1 MATPINRY
9 QNIITPQPALNRVQ
23 AQQQRIVDTSGQGL
37 QVAGEAIGQYADIKQ
52 KEEFTRE
59 KANQELW
66 LASRE
71 AQDRVAAKKI
81 YDAATKA
88 AQSGGKIKETIEKE
102 WSTYTQKQQE
112 QTKDNPFLNTA
123 YASQLARIKG
133 TIDLQ
138 ADEWE
143 TTEQSRYTVKT
154 TEDAAENMKRGWEEL
169 PDAAQVN
176 KQFQD
181 DVARLNKIIE
191 AAELDPA
198 EKDKLRNILKK
209 DMPDA
214 AMSVII
220 DKSPYVVAAYGGGN
234 FNYAVSQVLG
244 KEGGYVANDAGA
256 GETNFGINKTANPD
270 IDVKNLTKEKA
281 IELYRERYWN
291 AIGADKLPPDL
302 AYVAFDAAVNQG
314 VGAAKEMLEKANG
327 DVGKFVQLREE
338 RYKETAKN
346 PEKAV
351 YLDLWLARNN
361 QTLQEAS
368 GISAYKMGTLEQRMG
383 WKEKAERKIVAR
395 EAESRR
401 QVSLGESYI
410 KTIEDRLSNGMTI
423 PPTEMATIQ
432 QQIGNINNPVLNQK
446 WAETTEKASA
456 QKEYLQMT
464 PMALQN
470 HISQVLMPAVNS
482 GGATS
487 MEAAKLDIAQKTL
500 TNTMKMADE
509 NPLGLIE
516 RQGVTVPPLDFT
528 NPDSMI
534 GRMTYA
540 DQLSATYGSAYGK
553 SFFQPAEKAYVENYL
568 SNQPFD
574 KVQKLAQNFVAGMGP
589 KAPLVAEQFEKSAPG
604 FAYAVGV
611 LASDPS
617 QTGTANAIIEGSY
630 ALKRDPKLAPK
641 ESEYGTVVDQWQGYI
656 ADPAQFSATR
666 DAAIAIYVA
675 RNGTLPFDADK
686 MKDAMSAAVGGGE
699 RVTINGTNTVSP
711 PGVTAQQFEDFIN
724 SLTIEKMK
732 PLTNFS
738 VPYYVDSN
746 GKPKAQFNTKDDKIR
761 PVAIAAGVYQL
772 YGPDK
777 KKLAGGESTDAAA
790 IMTVTKQDVLRH
802 AKMGGM

>member
-1 MATPINRY
+1 MATQINRY
-9 QNIITPQPALNRVQ
+9 QSMITPTPAINRVQ
-23 AQQQRIVDTSGQGL
+23 EQQQKLVDNSGKAL
-37 QVAGEAIGQYADIKQ
+37 STMGEVVGQYAEGLQKQ
-52 KEEFTRE
+52 ELTRE

-71 AQDRVAAKKI
+71 AADKVAAKQI
-81 YDAATKA
+81 YETATKN
-88 AQSGGKIKETIEKE
+88 AQSGGSIKDSIDKE
-102 WSTYTQKQQE
+102 WSTYVQKQQE
-112 QTKDNPFLNTA
+112 ATKDNPYLNTA
-123 YASQLARIKG
+123 YSEQLAKIKG
-133 TIDLQ
+133 AVDLQ
-138 ADEWE
+138 TNEWE
-143 TTEQSRYTVKT
+143 TTEQSRYTAKT
-154 TEDAAENMKRGWEEL
+154 TQDAAENMKRNWEEL
-169 PDAAQVN
+169 PDAAEVN
-176 KQFQD
+176 KQFQA
-181 DVARLNKIIE
+181 DVARLNKIVDS
-191 AAELDPA
+191 AQLDPA
-198 EKDKLRNILKK
+198 EKDKLRDILKK

-214 AMSVII
+214 AMSII
-220 DKSPYVVAAYGGGN
+220 LDKNPDAVAAYGGGN

-244 KEGGYVANDAGA
+244 KEGGYVANDANA

-270 IDVKNLTKEKA
+270 VDIKNLTKEKA
-281 IELYRERYWN
+281 IEIYRERYWN

-302 AYVAFDAAVNQG
+302 AYIAFDAAVNQG
-314 VGAAKEMLEKANG
+314 VPAAKEMLDKANG
-327 DVGKFVQLREE
+327 DVQKFVQLREE

-346 PEKAV
+346 PEKAA
-351 YLDLWLARNN
+351 YLNAWLKRN
-361 QTLQEAS
+361 QDTLQESS

-383 WKEKAERKIVAR
+383 WKEKAERKIAAR
-395 EAESRR
+395 EAESKR
-401 QVSLGESYI
+401 QISLGESYI

-432 QQIGNINNPVLNQK
+432 QQIGNINNPILNQK
-446 WAETTEKASA
+446 WAETTEKAA
-456 QKEYLQMT
+456 TQKEYLSMT
-464 PMALQN
+464 PMGLQN
-470 HISQVLMPAVNS
+470 HIAEVLMPSVNS

-487 MEAAKLDIAQKTL
+487 MEAAKLEVAQKTL
-500 TNTMKMADE
+500 SSMMKMADE

-540 DQLSATYGSAYGK
+540 DQLSATYGASYGK

-641 ESEYGTVVDQWQGYI
+641 ESEYGSITDEWQGYI
-656 ADPAQFSATR
+656 ADPVQFSAAR
-666 DAAIAIYVA
+666 DAALAIYVA
-675 RNGTLPFDADK
+675 RNGTMPFNADK
-686 MKDAMSAAVGGGE
+686 MKEAMSAAVGGGE
-699 RVTINGTNTVSP
+699 KVTINGTNTVSP

-790 IMTVTKQDVLRH
+790 IMTVTKQDVLRY